1 MWRGR
6 LREVRHVE
14 RTSSGKNKWNYR
26 PKLAPPSPN
35 RLMGGV
41 KTVDPG
47 ALAPLAPVGM
57 PPSGLH
63 LLDVASPP
71 ARHGRCLR
79 ALVVAMALRGWRR
92 GARRH
97 TAGPGQRGLYGLYQ
111 ARARY
116 SSRHTKSWAGLPPR
130 TFPTTTKPRER
141 SSANLRI
148 GRARARPAA
157 IDRLSKNR

>member
-1 MWRGR
+1 MIPPPGKINVITAPNWRLSAPTNLWGSSKR
-6 LREVRHVE
+6 LIPCL
-14 RTSSGKNKWNYR
+14 W
-26 PKLAPPSPN
+26 APW
-35 RLMGGV
+35 RRW
-41 KTVDPG
+41 
-47 ALAPLAPVGM
+47 AC
-57 PPSGLH
+57 PSGLH

-71 ARHGRCLR
+71 VRHGLRLR
-79 ALVVAMALRGWRR
+79 ALVVAMALRGWRW
-92 GARRH
+92 GARTH